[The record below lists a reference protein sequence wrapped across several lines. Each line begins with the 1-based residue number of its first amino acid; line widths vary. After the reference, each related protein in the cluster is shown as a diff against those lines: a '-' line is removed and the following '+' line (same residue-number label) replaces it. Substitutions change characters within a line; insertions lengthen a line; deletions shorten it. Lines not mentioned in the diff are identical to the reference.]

1 MFKKNLLLTL
11 TVCALIFASAAQ
23 SAEVTP
29 HAYVIA
35 NYDIK
40 DHTIYQ
46 KYMDVAG
53 PLVQKYDGKVTVFN
67 ESVKAKEGR
76 PHSLF
81 AIAEFP
87 SIEDAERFYNSP
99 EYTEAK
105 KFRIASTEGWV
116 IITK

>member
-1 MFKKNLLLTL
+1 M
-11 TVCALIFASAAQ
+11 IFTSAAPAH
-23 SAEVTP
+23 SVEVTS

-40 DHTIYQ
+40 DPTIYQ
-46 KYMDVAG
+46 KYKDVAG
-53 PLVQKYDGKVTVFN
+53 PLVQKYNGKVTVFN

-87 SIEDAERFYNSP
+87 SIEYAERFYNSP
-99 EYTEAK
+99 EYTAVK
-105 KFRIASTEGWV
+105 KLRVASTDGWV
-116 IITK
+116 IITKGN